1 MQIMVSNRGVFA
13 FVSVAVSSYGDD
25 SEKAKVEVPFD
36 FIVGDRVLRA
46 GIYEVEESGRPGL
59 LRFHG
64 GHDSNDQILVQT
76 INDSSEAALP
86 EKLLFLV
93 QQNTY
98 YLGQAVMASA

>member
-1 MQIMVSNRGVFA
+1 MQILVSNRGVFT
-13 FVSVAVSSYGDD
+13 FVSVAVSGYRGDL
-25 SEKAKVEVPFD
+25 EKAKVQVPFD

-59 LRFHG
+59 LRFHRWRNP
-64 GHDSNDQILVQT
+64 NDQILVQT
-76 INDSSEAALP
+76 INNRSEAAIP

-98 YLGQAVMASA
+98 YLGQALMAPE